1 MFPLLLSCY
10 NEVTCEIDFWK
21 GAFSMASHTR
31 SKWLPCCF
39 ILLQD
44 LLYGFGDPISK
55 FAFDVM
61 PVYSMLSLRYTMAL
75 AVLLLLFGKRIW
87 NGLRQC
93 SVKDWILP
101 TLCMAGAYV
110 VNNIA
115 LDLTAATSVAFLRSL
130 ATVMTPLLALAA
142 YRRTYRWQHLPIQ
155 CLVVV
160 GLYLLCGLGGL
171 SGFGLGEVLSLLS
184 ALLLAGS
191 LVFGEHALERVD
203 PITLSTLQAAASAL
217 IATVCA
223 PLLDGGWHLE
233 RTTPIV
239 WAIIAY
245 MAIGCTLA
253 GYLLQNAAL
262 TTLPSRTAALLQ
274 CACPVMT
281 AVFSRFVLE
290 ERLSVAGIVGA
301 VIILLC
307 VIAET
312 LMEEHTPKAAS
323 A

>member
-1 MFPLLLSCY
+1 
-10 NEVTCEIDFWK
+10 
-21 GAFSMASHTR
+21 MASHTR

-142 YRRTYRWQHLPIQ
+142 YRRTYRWQHLPSSVWWWWACTCCVAWGA
-155 CLVVV
+155 CLGSVWAKCCPCCQRCCWPVPWCSANTPWN
-160 GLYLLCGLGGL
+160 GWIPSPYPPCRRRRPPSSPR
-171 SGFGLGEVLSLLS
+171 SG
-184 ALLLAGS
+184 
-191 LVFGEHALERVD
+191 
-203 PITLSTLQAAASAL
+203 
-217 IATVCA
+217 A

-262 TTLPSRTAALLQ
+262 TTLPSRTAALLPMRLSGDDGGVLPL
-274 CACPVMT
+274 CAGGT
-281 AVFSRFVLE
+281 AVCGGHCWRGHHFALCHRRNPDGGAHSRDGL
-290 ERLSVAGIVGA
+290 RLSATYD
-301 VIILLC
+301 LRQ
-307 VIAET
+307 
-312 LMEEHTPKAAS
+312 
-323 A
+323 

>member
-1 MFPLLLSCY
+1 
-10 NEVTCEIDFWK
+10 
-21 GAFSMASHTR
+21 MAAQSR
-31 SKWLPCCF
+31 SKWLPCF
-39 ILLQD
+39 LILLQS

-61 PVYSMLSLRYTMAL
+61 PVYSLLVLRYSMAL
-75 AVLLLLFGKRIW
+75 VVLLLLFGKRIW
-87 NGLRQC
+87 KGLKQC
-93 SVKDWILP
+93 SVKDWLLP
-101 TLCMAGAYV
+101 TLCMSGAYV

-142 YRRTYRWQHLPIQ
+142 YRRTYRWQHIPIQ

-203 PITLSTLQAAASAL
+203 PITLSTLQVAASVLMAA
-217 IATVCA
+217 ICA
-223 PLLDGGWHLE
+223 PIFNGGLHLE
-233 RTTPIV
+233 LTTPTI
-239 WAIIAY
+239 WAIITY

-262 TTLPSRTAALLQ
+262 TTLSSRTAALLQ
-274 CACPVMT
+274 CACPVLT
-281 AVFSRFVLE
+281 AVFSRFVLG
-290 ERLSVAGIVGA
+290 ERLSVAGVIGA
-301 VIILLC
+301 VIILIC
-307 VIAET
+307 VVAET
-312 LMEEHTPKAAS
+312 LLENESPAKAAE
-323 A
+323 